1 MIARIEGTLREKAP
15 TRVVVDV
22 GGVGYEL
29 LVSLSTYT
37 ALPDESKTVALR
49 VHTHVRED
57 ALLLFGFHSER
68 ERVVFELLIRISG
81 VGPKLAQAIL
91 SGIAPEALVEAVR
104 AGDVAALRAVPGVGP
119 KTAERIVVELR
130 DRVLE
135 LAQGPESA
143 AGRGRP
149 GAGPGDPRVD
159 QTVSALVNLGTPRGR
174 AERAAEEAVQ
184 ELGEGGALEALVR
197 AALRRLAR

>member
-1 MIARIEGTLREKAP
+1 MIARVEGRLIEKAP
-15 TRVVVDV
+15 TRAVVDV

-29 LVSLSTYT
+29 LLSLSTYVE
-37 ALPDESKTVALR
+37 LPDEGKTVALR

-57 ALLLFGFHSER
+57 VLQLFGFHSER
-68 ERVVFELLIRISG
+68 ERAVFELLIRISG

-91 SGIAPEALVEAVR
+91 SGIDPAALVEAVR
-104 AGDVAALRAVPGVGP
+104 GGDVPALRAIPGVGP

-135 LAQGPESA
+135 LAETPEAPAGS
-143 AGRGRP
+143 GRG
-149 GAGPGDPRVD
+149 GARGEGRVEEA
-159 QTVSALVNLGTPRGR
+159 VSALVNLGTPRAR
-174 AERAAEEAVQ
+174 AERAAEQAAE
-184 ELGEGGALEALVR
+184 ELGAEAAIEALVR